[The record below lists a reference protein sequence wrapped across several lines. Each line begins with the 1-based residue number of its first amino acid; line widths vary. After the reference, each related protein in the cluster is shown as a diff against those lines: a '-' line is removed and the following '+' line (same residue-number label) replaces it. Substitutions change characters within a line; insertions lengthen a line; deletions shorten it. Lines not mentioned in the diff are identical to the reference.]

1 MKAGVNI
8 MNEVRGA
15 QYKKPY
21 FVRHANKIKGQI
33 ISVNVA

>member
-21 FVRHANKIKGQI
+21 SCAMQIKLKGKLL
-33 ISVNVA
+33 V